1 MERYLIDTNAV
12 SDYLSASLPVKGIA
26 FMDTAIDAVP
36 NISIITQIEL
46 LCWKT
51 DLLTERNVQSFNN
64 DSTILD
70 ITQDVISRCVLIRRS
85 KKIKL
90 PDAIIAATSLVYNL
104 ILISRNTSDFKNID
118 GLQVI
123 DPYSL

>member
-104 ILISRNTSDFKNID
+104 ILISRNTSDFKKID